1 MKQIKLG
8 TICCVFMILLG
19 SCSKNVSNPNN
30 ENEHEAINKIEF
42 VFAETSG
49 ASTSFIMEDPD
60 GDGGNPPSRIDTI
73 KLNNNKQYSLTIKIY
88 NISSGVVK
96 EVSATVLEQATSH
109 EFYFIPSGVS
119 VSIQKTDKDKNGYP
133 IGFLSTWQTASAGA
147 GSLLFKLMHKTALKG
162 PNDGPNVGHSDIQ
175 LNLPIIIK

>member
-1 MKQIKLG
+1 MKQLKVGI
-8 TICCVFMILLG
+8 IYAVFMMLMVG
-19 SCSKNVSNPNN
+19 CSKDVSKPND
-30 ENEHEAINKIEF
+30 ENEHEAINKIEL

-49 ASTSFIMEDPD
+49 ATTSFIMEDPD

-73 KLNNNKQYSLTIKIY
+73 KLNNNKQYTVTVKIY

-96 EVSATVLEQATSH
+96 DVSATVLMQATSH

-119 VSIQKTDKDKNGYP
+119 VTVQKTDKDKSGYP
-133 IGFLSTWQTASAGA
+133 IGFLSSWQTAGA
-147 GSLLFKLMHKTALKG
+147 GTGSILFKLMHKTALKG

>member
-1 MKQIKLG
+1 MKQLKVGI
-8 TICCVFMILLG
+8 IYAVFMMLMVG
-19 SCSKNVSNPNN
+19 CSKDVSNPND

-49 ASTSFIMEDPD
+49 ATTSFIMEDPD

-73 KLNNNKQYSLTIKIY
+73 KLNSNKQYNLTVKVY
-88 NISSGVVK
+88 NIANGVVK
-96 EVSATVLEQATSH
+96 DVSATVLMQATSH

-119 VSIQKTDKDKNGYP
+119 VTVQKTDKDKSGYP
-133 IGFLSTWQTASAGA
+133 IGFSSSWQTAGA
-147 GSLLFKLMHKTALKG
+147 GTGSILFKLMHKTALKG

>member
-1 MKQIKLG
+1 MKQLKVGI
-8 TICCVFMILLG
+8 IYAVFMLLVAG
-19 SCSKNVSNPNN
+19 CSKDVSKPND

-42 VFAETSG
+42 VFAETGG
-49 ASTSFIMEDPD
+49 ATTSFVIEDPD

-73 KLNNNKQYSLTIKIY
+73 KLNTNKQYNLTLKVY
-88 NISSGVVK
+88 NIASGVIK
-96 EVSATVLEQATSH
+96 DVSSTILLQAASH

-119 VSIQKTDKDKNGYP
+119 VTIQKTDKDKNGYP
-133 IGFLSTWQTASAGA
+133 IGFLSSWQTAGAGT

-175 LNLPIIIK
+175 LNLPLIIK

>member
-1 MKQIKLG
+1 MKQIKVG
-8 TICCVFMILLG
+8 IIYAVFMMLMVG
-19 SCSKNVSNPNN
+19 CSKDVSKPND
-30 ENEHEAINKIEF
+30 ENEHEAINKIEL

-49 ASTSFIMEDPD
+49 ATTSFIMEDPD

-73 KLNNNKQYSLTIKIY
+73 KLNNNKQYTVTVKIY

-96 EVSATVLEQATSH
+96 DVSATVLMQATSH

-119 VSIQKTDKDKNGYP
+119 VTVQKTDKDKSGYP
-133 IGFLSTWQTASAGA
+133 IGFLSSWQTAGA
-147 GSLLFKLMHKTALKG
+147 GTGSILFKLMHKTALKG